1 MLLLSQV
8 LLWAILGLTIVGL
21 IAVAR
26 QVGVLHE
33 RIAPV
38 GALAFA
44 KGPQPGQPA
53 PVLTSQTL
61 SQLPVAIGVTRAAN
75 RMQMLFFV
83 SPSCPV
89 CKQLMPTAKRF
100 ARAENID
107 LLLVGDGDL
116 DEHRAMIADLGLS
129 EDDIIVDGQVGRSF
143 FVSKLPHAVLLAPQG
158 TIIAQGLV
166 NTREHLESLVAVRD
180 TGFATVQ
187 DFLRV
192 EHAERGKAEQEKN
205 SNV

>member
-1 MLLLSQV
+1 MLLLSQI
-8 LLWAILGLTIVGL
+8 LLWVILALTVVGL

-38 GALAFA
+38 GALTFG
-44 KGPQPGQPA
+44 KGPQPGQPS
-53 PVLTSQTL
+53 PVLTSHTL
-61 SQLPVAIGVTRAAN
+61 SQMPVAIGVARANN

-83 SPSCPV
+83 SPTCPV

-107 LLLVGDGDL
+107 LLLVGDGDV
-116 DEHRAMIADLGLS
+116 DAHRAMVADVGLS
-129 EDDIIVDGQVGRSF
+129 EADIVVDGAIGRAF

-158 TIIAQGLV
+158 IVIAQGLV

-180 TGFATVQ
+180 TGYSTVQ
-187 DFLRV
+187 DFLRIDN
-192 EHAERGKAEQEKN
+192 ARRGKTEQE
-205 SNV
+205 SSSDV